1 MSYEFTGTVKVIRP
15 VQSFPSGFSKREA
28 VITSS
33 EDRYPQDVLFEF
45 VRDRMGLLDTV
56 NEGDRVTVSFDLR
69 GNESRTQPGRYFV
82 SLNAWKLVKA
92 DAAAEAAPATP
103 TAPAPAQEPVSVAP
117 EGDDIGE
124 MPF

>member
-92 DAAAEAAPATP
+92 DAAADASSSAATP
-103 TAPAPAQEPVSVAP
+103 APAPEPVPVAP
-117 EGDDIGE
+117 DGDDIGE
-124 MPF
+124 MPL